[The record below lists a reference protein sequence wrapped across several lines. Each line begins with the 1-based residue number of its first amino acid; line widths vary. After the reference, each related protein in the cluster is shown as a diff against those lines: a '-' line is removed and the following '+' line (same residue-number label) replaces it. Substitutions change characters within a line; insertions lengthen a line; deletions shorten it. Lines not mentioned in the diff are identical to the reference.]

1 MVDLMV
7 FQRAFEANSKSV
19 TTSDEFL
26 KTALALKK

>member
-1 MVDLMV
+1 MV
-7 FQRAFEANSKSV
+7 FQKSFEASSKSI